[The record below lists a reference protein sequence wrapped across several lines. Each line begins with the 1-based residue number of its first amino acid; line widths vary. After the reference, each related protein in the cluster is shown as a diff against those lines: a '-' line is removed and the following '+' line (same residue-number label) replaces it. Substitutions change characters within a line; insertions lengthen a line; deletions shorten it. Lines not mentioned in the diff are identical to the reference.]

1 MTTCDDLLTHVM
13 LHGDVPPEGV
23 RHLATCADCGA
34 ALADVRRVTHALAA
48 DDVPA
53 PSPSLSARVRIAA
66 EPLLAA
72 RRRRVDWLRIAAA
85 VAAAILPLP
94 LILAIDWWVVT
105 QAHQLLSSVLPDA
118 VSLFLVGNYTALLAL
133 LLTLTYAAVPLLAG
147 RQLRPAHEDPH
158 A

>member
-1 MTTCDDLLTHVM
+1 MTTCDELLTHVL
-13 LHGDVPPEGV
+13 LHGDVPPEGTQ
-23 RHLATCADCGA
+23 HLTTCAECAA

-53 PSPSLSARVRIAA
+53 PTPALSARVRLAA

-105 QAHQLLSSVLPDA
+105 NARQLLSIVLPDA
-118 VSLFLVGNYTALLAL
+118 VSLFLVGNYAALLAL

-147 RQLRPAHEDPH
+147 RQLRPALEDH
-158 A
+158 HV